1 MSVTNVTCKIGDKE
15 IKFETGKLAL
25 QAPGAV
31 VVTSGDTNV
40 LVTTVANE
48 TVREGID
55 FFPLTVDVEE
65 RMYSAGKIPGGFF
78 RREGRQTEKAILACR
93 LIDRPLRPSFKEGFR
108 CETQIIATV
117 LSVDNENEYDVLAL
131 NAASLGLQLA
141 GVPLDSPI
149 GAVRMSL
156 INDNWVPQA
165 SNTELEDSVFDMVI
179 AGNLNEK
186 GEVDIVMVEAG
197 ASDNAFEKIDAGSKA
212 PSEELV
218 ADGIDSSKQFISELI
233 AAQAELVSKN
243 DVPVTDWPLVEDF
256 SKELKSDIED
266 SYKSEVE
273 NITSITDRKE
283 RSNKQSELEEQVV
296 EKYINEEEDNTKAI
310 KLAFKSLVKN
320 VVRDRVISGGERL
333 DGRSPT
339 DIREISAE
347 IGLLPTVHGSSLF
360 LRGETQ
366 VLNVTTLGMGR
377 LEQMLDTIDT
387 VTSKRYMH
395 HYNFPPYS
403 TGEAYMMRGP
413 KRREIGHG
421 ALAEKALVPVIPTK
435 IDFPY
440 TIRVVSEA
448 ISSNGSTSQAS
459 VCASS
464 LSLMAAGVPI
474 REHVA
479 GIAMGLISKDENYV
493 TLTDILGAE
502 DALGDMD
509 FKVAGTRNVITAL
522 QLDMKIEGLPSD
534 VLRKALNQAMDARHH
549 ILDIMEDTIS
559 TPAESL
565 SGNAPRLETVELPK
579 DKIGEVIGPKG
590 KNIRKIEEETGVSV
604 EIDDDGILTLGSTE
618 EDSLAAAKEMV
629 MLIIDPPEVEVD
641 TDYDGEVVSVA
652 TYGAFINILPGR
664 DGLLHISKFHSEK
677 RVKNP
682 ENVLNIGDK
691 IKVHVDSIENGKVS
705 LSLLEDL
712 DIPEE
717 SIDTGG
723 GNRGNRDS
731 RPRRNDRSGR
741 GNSGRGN
748 SGRGNSDRGNRSS
761 RQSDD
766 SSKRKRVSFEDEF
779 EKGI

>member
-1 MSVTNVTCKIGDKE
+1 MSVTNVICKIGDKE

-25 QAPGAV
+25 QAPGSV

-117 LSVDNENEYDVLAL
+117 LSVDNENEYDVLSL

-141 GVPLDSPI
+141 GIPLDSPI

-156 INDNWVPQA
+156 INDNWVVQA
-165 SNTELEDSVFDMVI
+165 TNSEMEESVFDMVV
-179 AGNLNEK
+179 AGNLNEQ
-186 GEVDIVMVEAG
+186 GGVDIVMVEAG
-197 ASDNAFEKIDAGSKA
+197 ASDDAFNKIDEGRKG
-212 PSEELV
+212 PTEEIV
-218 ADGIDSSKQFISELI
+218 ADGIDLSKEYIAELI
-233 AAQAELVSKN
+233 NKQAELVAKN
-243 DVPVTDWPLVEDF
+243 EVPIVDWPSVEDF
-256 SKELKSDIED
+256 TQELKSQIEE
-266 SYKSEVE
+266 SFISEVKE
-273 NITSITDRKE
+273 VTSIVDRKE
-283 RSNKQSELEEQVV
+283 RSNSQSELEVKV
-296 EKYINEEEDNTKAI
+296 IEKFLDEEEDNTKAI
-310 KLAFKSLVKN
+310 QLAFKSIVKN
-320 VVRDRVISGGERL
+320 VVRDRVVSGGERL

-339 DIREISAE
+339 DIRDISAE
-347 IGLLPTVHGSSLF
+347 INLLPKVHGSSLF

-421 ALAEKALVPVIPTK
+421 ALAEKALVPVIPPK

-479 GIAMGLISKDENYV
+479 GIAMGLISKDDNYV

-522 QLDMKIEGLPSD
+522 QLDMKIEGLPSE

-549 ILDIMEDTIS
+549 ILDIMEATIS
-559 TPAESL
+559 EPAESL

-604 EIDDDGILTLGSTE
+604 EIDDEGILTLGSTE
-618 EDSLAAAKEMV
+618 EESLATAKEMV
-629 MLIIDPPEVEVD
+629 MLIIDPPEVEVG
-641 TDYDGEVVSVA
+641 TDYEGEVVNIA
-652 TYGAFINILPGR
+652 TFGAFINILPGK
-664 DGLLHISKFHSEK
+664 DGLLHISKFHSSK
-677 RVKNP
+677 RVSDP
-682 ENVLNIGDK
+682 EKVLEVGQKLI
-691 IKVHVDSIENGKVS
+691 VHVDSVEKGRVS
-705 LSLLEDL
+705 LSLKEDL
-712 DIPEE
+712 DISGDDKSETKKQGKSKSDSKSE
-717 SIDTGG
+717 SPK
-723 GNRGNRDS
+723 N
-731 RPRRNDRSGR
+731 
-741 GNSGRGN
+741 
-748 SGRGNSDRGNRSS
+748 
-761 RQSDD
+761 
-766 SSKRKRVSFEDEF
+766 RKRVSFEDDF
-779 EKGI
+779 EKGL

>member
-1 MSVTNVTCKIGDKE
+1 MSIDNVKVSIGNSE
-15 IKFETGKLAL
+15 IAFETGKLAL
-25 QAPGAV
+25 QAPGSV
-31 VVTSGDTNV
+31 VVTSGETNV
-40 LVTTVANE
+40 LVTTVANK
-48 TVREGID
+48 TVRDGID

-93 LIDRPLRPSFKEGFR
+93 LIDRPLRPSFKDGFR

-117 LSVDNENEYDVLAL
+117 LSVDNENEYDILAL

-141 GVPLDSPI
+141 GVPLESAV

-156 INDNWVPQA
+156 INDNWVVQA
-165 SNTELEDSVFDMVI
+165 TNTEIEESVFDMVV
-179 AGNLNEK
+179 AGSLNSN

-197 ASDNAFEKIDAGSKA
+197 ASDDAFEKIDNGSTA
-212 PSEELV
+212 PSESIV
-218 ADGIDSSKQFISELI
+218 ADGIDLSKEYIAKLI
-233 AAQAELVSKN
+233 EAQKELVSKR
-243 DVPVTDWPLVEDF
+243 DIPVVDWPIVEDY
-256 SKELKSDIED
+256 SEELKTKITDEYSDKVD
-266 SYKSEVE
+266 
-273 NITSITDRKE
+273 SITALTDRSE
-283 RSNKQSELEEQVV
+283 RSEKQSELQEEVI
-296 EKYINEEEDNTKAI
+296 EKFLDDEIDNTKAI
-310 KLAFKSLVKN
+310 KLAFKSLVKST
-320 VVRDRVISGGERL
+320 VRNRVLTGGPRL
-333 DGRSPT
+333 DGRTPT
-339 DIREISAE
+339 DIRNISSEID
-347 IGLLPTVHGSSLF
+347 LLPTVHGSSLF

-366 VLNVTTLGMGR
+366 VLNVTTLGMSR

-403 TGEAYMMRGP
+403 TGEAYPMRGP

-421 ALAEKALVPVIPTK
+421 ALAEKALVPVIPPK

-479 GIAMGLISKDENYV
+479 GIAMGLISKDDKYV

-509 FKVAGTRNVITAL
+509 FKVAGTRNIITAL

-534 VLRKALNQAMDARHH
+534 VLRGALNQAMDARHH

-559 TPAESL
+559 EPAESL
-565 SGNAPRLETVELPK
+565 SGNAPRLETIELPK

-590 KNIRKIEEETGVSV
+590 KNIRKIEEETGCSV

-618 EDSLAAAKEMV
+618 EDAITAGKEMV
-629 MLIIDPPEVEVD
+629 MLIIDPPEAEVGAE
-641 TDYDGEVVSVA
+641 YDGEVVSVA
-652 TYGAFINILPGR
+652 TYGAFVNILPGR
-664 DGLLHISKFHSEK
+664 DGLLHVSKFHSSK
-677 RVKNP
+677 RVNNTEAVVKN
-682 ENVLNIGDK
+682 GDK
-691 IKVHVDSIENGKVS
+691 IKVKVDSIENGKVS
-705 LSLLEDL
+705 LSPVEDL

-717 SIDTGG
+717 AVGESKGKSGD
-723 GNRGNRDS
+723 RKPS
-731 RPRRNDRSGR
+731 RPRNGNRNNRSGKKPE
-741 GNSGRGN
+741 NN
-748 SGRGNSDRGNRSS
+748 NKSS
-761 RQSDD
+761 N
-766 SSKRKRVSFEDEF
+766 RKRVSFEDEF
-779 EKGI
+779 EKGL

>member
-1 MSVTNVTCKIGDKE
+1 MSIDNVKVDIGKAE
-15 IKFETGKLAL
+15 IGFETGKLAL
-25 QAPGAV
+25 QAPGSV
-31 VVTSGDTNV
+31 VVTSGETTV
-40 LVTTVANE
+40 LVTTVANKS
-48 TVREGID
+48 VRDGID

-93 LIDRPLRPSFKEGFR
+93 LIDRPLRPSFKDGFR

-117 LSVDNENEYDVLAL
+117 LSVDNENEYDILAL

-141 GVPLDSPI
+141 GVPLESAV

-156 INDNWVPQA
+156 INDNWVVQA
-165 SNTELEDSVFDMVI
+165 TNSELEDSVFDMVV
-179 AGNLNEK
+179 AGSLNPK
-186 GEVDIVMVEAG
+186 GEIDIVMVEAG
-197 ASDNAFEKIDAGSKA
+197 ATDNAFAKIDEGSAA
-212 PSEELV
+212 PSENIV
-218 ADGIDSSKQFISELI
+218 ADGIDMSKEFISKLI
-233 AAQAELVSKN
+233 EAQKELVAKR
-243 DVPVTDWPLVEDF
+243 DVPEIDWPIIEDY
-256 SKELKSDIED
+256 SEELKSQISETFGSDIEAAMA
-266 SYKSEVE
+266 
-273 NITSITDRKE
+273 ITDRAE
-283 RSNKQSELEEQVV
+283 RSEKQSELQEQAV
-296 EKYINEEEDNTKAI
+296 EKFLDEEDDNTKAI
-310 KLAFKSLVKN
+310 KLAFKSIIKN
-320 VVRDRVISGGERL
+320 TVRDRVLSGGSRL
-333 DGRSPT
+333 DGRTPT
-339 DIREISAE
+339 DIRNISAE
-347 IGLLPTVHGSSLF
+347 INLLPTVHGSSLF

-366 VLNVTTLGMGR
+366 VLNVTTLGMSR

-403 TGEAYMMRGP
+403 TGEAYPMRGP

-421 ALAEKALVPVIPTK
+421 ALAEKALVPVIPPK
-435 IDFPY
+435 VDFPY

-479 GIAMGLISKDENYV
+479 GIAMGLISKDDTYV

-559 TPAESL
+559 EPAESL
-565 SGNAPRLETVELPK
+565 SGNAPRLETIELPK

-590 KNIRKIEEETGVSV
+590 KNIKKIEEETGCSV

-618 EDSLAAAKEMV
+618 EEAIAAGKEMV
-629 MLIIDPPEVEVD
+629 MMIIDPPEAEVGAS
-641 TDYDGEVVSVA
+641 YDGEVVSVA

-664 DGLLHISKFHSEK
+664 DGLLHVSRFHSSK
-677 RVKNP
+677 RVNNT
-682 ENVLNIGDK
+682 EAVVSVGDK
-691 IKVHVDSIENGKVS
+691 IKVTVDSIENGKVS
-705 LSLLEDL
+705 LSPVEDL

-717 SIDTGG
+717 AEGG
-723 GNRGNRDS
+723 DSKNSRDRKPSKSRNGNRNGRDKKSENR
-731 RPRRNDRSGR
+731 GK
-741 GNSGRGN
+741 
-748 SGRGNSDRGNRSS
+748 SS
-761 RQSDD
+761 N
-766 SSKRKRVSFEDEF
+766 RKRVSFEDEF
-779 EKGI
+779 EKGL

>member
-1 MSVTNVTCKIGDKE
+1 MSIDNVKVDIGKAE
-15 IKFETGKLAL
+15 IGFETGKLAL
-25 QAPGAV
+25 QAPGSV
-31 VVTSGDTNV
+31 VVTSGDTTV
-40 LVTTVANE
+40 LVTTVANKS
-48 TVREGID
+48 VRDGID

-93 LIDRPLRPSFKEGFR
+93 LIDRPLRPSFKDGFR

-117 LSVDNENEYDVLAL
+117 LSVDNENEYDILAL

-141 GVPLDSPI
+141 GVPLESAV

-156 INDNWVPQA
+156 INDNWVVQA
-165 SNTELEDSVFDMVI
+165 TNSELEDSVFDMVV
-179 AGNLNEK
+179 AGSLNPK
-186 GEVDIVMVEAG
+186 GEIDIVMVEAG
-197 ASDNAFEKIDAGSKA
+197 ATDNAFAKIDEGSA
-212 PSEELV
+212 TPSENIV
-218 ADGIDSSKQFISELI
+218 ADGIDMSKEFIAKLI
-233 AAQAELVSKN
+233 EAQKELVAKR
-243 DVPVTDWPLVEDF
+243 DVPEIDWPIIEDY
-256 SKELKSDIED
+256 SEELKSQISEAFGSDIEAAMA
-266 SYKSEVE
+266 
-273 NITSITDRKE
+273 ITDRAE
-283 RSNKQSELEEQVV
+283 RSEKQSELQEQAV
-296 EKYINEEEDNTKAI
+296 EKFLDEEDDNTKAI
-310 KLAFKSLVKN
+310 KLAFKSIVKN
-320 VVRDRVISGGERL
+320 TVRDRVLSGGARL
-333 DGRSPT
+333 DGRTPT
-339 DIREISAE
+339 DIRNISAE
-347 IGLLPTVHGSSLF
+347 INLLPTVHGSSLF

-366 VLNVTTLGMGR
+366 VLNVTTLGMSR

-403 TGEAYMMRGP
+403 TGEAYPMRGP

-421 ALAEKALVPVIPTK
+421 ALAEKALVPVVPPK
-435 IDFPY
+435 VDFPY

-479 GIAMGLISKDENYV
+479 GIAMGLISKDDTYV

-522 QLDMKIEGLPSD
+522 QLDMKIEGLPAD

-559 TPAESL
+559 EPAESL
-565 SGNAPRLETVELPK
+565 SGNAPRLETIELPK

-590 KNIRKIEEETGVSV
+590 KNIKKIEEETGCSV

-618 EDSLAAAKEMV
+618 EEAIAAGKEMV
-629 MLIIDPPEVEVD
+629 MMIIDPPEAEVGAS
-641 TDYDGEVVSVA
+641 YDGEVVSVA

-664 DGLLHISKFHSEK
+664 DGLLHVSRFHSSK
-677 RVKNP
+677 RVNNT
-682 ENVLNIGDK
+682 EAVVSVGDK
-691 IKVHVDSIENGKVS
+691 IKVTVDSIENGKVS
-705 LSLLEDL
+705 LSPVEDL

-717 SIDTGG
+717 AEGG
-723 GNRGNRDS
+723 DSKNSRDRKPSRSRNGNRNGRDKKSENR
-731 RPRRNDRSGR
+731 GK
-741 GNSGRGN
+741 
-748 SGRGNSDRGNRSS
+748 SS
-761 RQSDD
+761 N
-766 SSKRKRVSFEDEF
+766 RKRVSFEDEF
-779 EKGI
+779 EKGL

>member
-1 MSVTNVTCKIGDKE
+1 MSVTNVICKIGDKE

-25 QAPGAV
+25 QAPGSV

-48 TVREGID
+48 SVREGID

-117 LSVDNENEYDVLAL
+117 LSVDNENEYDVLSL

-141 GVPLDSPI
+141 GIPLDSPI

-156 INDNWVPQA
+156 INDNWVVQA
-165 SNTELEDSVFDMVI
+165 TNTEMAESVFDMVV

-197 ASDNAFEKIDAGSKA
+197 ASDDAFNKIDEGSKA
-212 PSEELV
+212 PTEEIV
-218 ADGIDSSKQFISELI
+218 ADGIDLSKEYIAELI
-233 AAQAELVSKN
+233 NKQAELVAKN
-243 DVPVTDWPLVEDF
+243 DVPIVDWPSVEDF
-256 SKELKSDIED
+256 TQELKSQIEE
-266 SYKSEVE
+266 SVISEVIE
-273 NITSITDRKE
+273 ITSIVDRKE
-283 RSNKQSELEEQVV
+283 RSNRQSELEEIVI
-296 EKYINEEEDNTKAI
+296 EKFLNEEEDNSKAI
-310 KLAFKSLVKN
+310 KLAFKSIVKD
-320 VVRDRVISGGERL
+320 VVRERVVSGGERL

-339 DIREISAE
+339 EIRDISAE
-347 IGLLPTVHGSSLF
+347 INLLPKVHGSSLF

-479 GIAMGLISKDENYV
+479 GIAMGLISKDDNYV

-509 FKVAGTRNVITAL
+509 FKVAGTRDVITAL
-522 QLDMKIEGLPSD
+522 QLDMKIEGLPSE

-549 ILDIMEDTIS
+549 ILDIMEATIS
-559 TPAESL
+559 EPAESL

-604 EIDDDGILTLGSTE
+604 EIDDEGILTLGSTE
-618 EDSLAAAKEMV
+618 EESLATAKEMV
-629 MLIIDPPEVEVD
+629 MLIIDPPEVEVG
-641 TDYDGEVVSVA
+641 TDYEGEVVNIA
-652 TYGAFINILPGR
+652 TFGAFINILPGK
-664 DGLLHISKFHSEK
+664 DGLLHISKFHSSK
-677 RVKNP
+677 RVSDP
-682 ENVLNIGDK
+682 EKVLEVGQKLI
-691 IKVHVDSIENGKVS
+691 VHVDSVEKGRVS
-705 LSLLEDL
+705 LSLKEDL
-712 DIPEE
+712 DISGDDKSEMKTQGKSKSDSKSE
-717 SIDTGG
+717 SPK
-723 GNRGNRDS
+723 N
-731 RPRRNDRSGR
+731 
-741 GNSGRGN
+741 
-748 SGRGNSDRGNRSS
+748 
-761 RQSDD
+761 
-766 SSKRKRVSFEDEF
+766 RKRVSFEDDF
-779 EKGI
+779 EKGL

>member
-1 MSVTNVTCKIGDKE
+1 MSIDNVKVNIGNSE
-15 IKFETGKLAL
+15 IAFETGKLAI
-25 QAPGAV
+25 QAPGSV

-40 LVTTVANE
+40 LVTTVANKS
-48 TVREGID
+48 VRDGID

-117 LSVDNENEYDVLAL
+117 LSVDNENEYDILAL

-141 GVPLDSPI
+141 GVPLESAV

-156 INDNWVPQA
+156 INDNWVVQA
-165 SNTELEDSVFDMVI
+165 TNSELEESVFDMVV
-179 AGNLNEK
+179 AGSLNSN

-197 ASDNAFEKIDAGSKA
+197 ATDNALDKIEEGSTA
-212 PSEELV
+212 PSENIV
-218 ADGIDSSKQFISELI
+218 ADGIDASKEYIGKLI
-233 AAQAELVSKN
+233 EAQKELVSKREI
-243 DVPVTDWPLVEDF
+243 PQIEWPIVEDY
-256 SKELKSDIED
+256 SEELKKQINDDFASDIE
-266 SYKSEVE
+266 VAMAL
-273 NITSITDRKE
+273 TDRAE
-283 RSNKQSELEEQVV
+283 RSEKQGQLEEQAI
-296 EKYINEEEDNTKAI
+296 EKYLNEDEDNTKAI
-310 KLAFKSLVKN
+310 KLAFKSIVKN
-320 VVRDRVISGGERL
+320 TVRDRVLSGGARL
-333 DGRSPT
+333 DGRTPT
-339 DIREISAE
+339 DIRNISAE
-347 IGLLPTVHGSSLF
+347 IDLLPTVHGSSLF

-366 VLNVTTLGMGR
+366 VLNVTTLGMSR

-403 TGEAYMMRGP
+403 TGEAYPMRGP

-421 ALAEKALVPVIPTK
+421 ALAEKALVPVIPPK
-435 IDFPY
+435 VDFPY

-474 REHVA
+474 KEHVA
-479 GIAMGLISKDENYV
+479 GIAMGLISKDDTYV

-522 QLDMKIEGLPSD
+522 QLDMKIEGLPAD

-559 TPAESL
+559 EPAESL
-565 SGNAPRLETVELPK
+565 SGNAPRLETIELPK

-590 KNIRKIEEETGVSV
+590 KNIKKIEEETGCSV

-618 EDSLAAAKEMV
+618 EEAIAAGKEMV
-629 MLIIDPPEVEVD
+629 MLIIDPPEAEVGAQ
-641 TDYDGEVVSVA
+641 YDGEVVSVA
-652 TYGAFINILPGR
+652 TYGAFVNILPGR
-664 DGLLHISKFHSEK
+664 DGLLHVSKFHSSK
-677 RVKNP
+677 RVNNT
-682 ENVLNIGDK
+682 EAVVSVGDK
-691 IKVHVDSIENGKVS
+691 IKVNVDSIENGKVS
-705 LSLLEDL
+705 LSPVEDL
-712 DIPEE
+712 EIPEE
-717 SIDTGG
+717 AEGG
-723 GNRGNRDS
+723 DSKNSRDRKPSRSKNGNRNGRDKKPGN
-731 RPRRNDRSGR
+731 NGK
-741 GNSGRGN
+741 
-748 SGRGNSDRGNRSS
+748 SS
-761 RQSDD
+761 N
-766 SSKRKRVSFEDEF
+766 RKRVSFEDEF
-779 EKGI
+779 EKGL

>member
-1 MSVTNVTCKIGDKE
+1 MSIDNVKVSIGNSD
-15 IKFETGKLAL
+15 IAFETGKLAL
-25 QAPGAV
+25 QAPGSV
-31 VVTSGDTNV
+31 VVTSGETNV
-40 LVTTVANE
+40 LVTTVANKS
-48 TVREGID
+48 VREGID

-93 LIDRPLRPSFKEGFR
+93 LIDRPLRPSFKDGFR

-117 LSVDNENEYDVLAL
+117 LSVDNENEYDILAL

-141 GVPLDSPI
+141 GVPLESAV

-156 INDNWVPQA
+156 INDNWVVQA
-165 SNTELEDSVFDMVI
+165 TNTEIEESVFDMVV
-179 AGNLNEK
+179 AGSLNSK

-197 ASDNAFEKIDAGSKA
+197 ASDDAFEKIDNGSTA
-212 PSEELV
+212 PSENIV
-218 ADGIDSSKQFISELI
+218 ADGIDLSKEYISKLI
-233 AAQAELVSKN
+233 EAQKELVSKR
-243 DVPVTDWPLVEDF
+243 DIPVVDWPIVEDYPE
-256 SKELKSDIED
+256 ELKTKITDEYSEKVD
-266 SYKSEVE
+266 S
-273 NITSITDRKE
+273 ITAITDRSE
-283 RSNKQSELEEQVV
+283 RTEKQSELQEEVI
-296 EKYINEEEDNTKAI
+296 EKFLDDETDNTKAI
-310 KLAFKSLVKN
+310 KLAFKSLVKST
-320 VVRDRVISGGERL
+320 VRNRVLTGGPRL
-333 DGRSPT
+333 DGRTPT
-339 DIREISAE
+339 DIRNISSEID
-347 IGLLPTVHGSSLF
+347 LLPTVHGSSLF

-366 VLNVTTLGMGR
+366 VLNVTTLGMSR

-403 TGEAYMMRGP
+403 TGEAYPMRGP

-421 ALAEKALVPVIPTK
+421 ALAEKALVPVIPPK

-479 GIAMGLISKDENYV
+479 GIAMGLISKDDSYV

-534 VLRKALNQAMDARHH
+534 VLRGALNQAMDARHH
-549 ILDIMEDTIS
+549 ILDIMEDTIAE
-559 TPAESL
+559 PAESL
-565 SGNAPRLETVELPK
+565 SGNAPRLETIELPK

-590 KNIRKIEEETGVSV
+590 KNIRKIEEETGCSV

-618 EDSLAAAKEMV
+618 EDAITAGKEMV
-629 MLIIDPPEVEVD
+629 MLIIDPPEAEVGAE
-641 TDYDGEVVSVA
+641 YDGEVVSVA
-652 TYGAFINILPGR
+652 TYGAFVNILPGR
-664 DGLLHISKFHSEK
+664 DGLLHVSKFHSSK
-677 RVKNP
+677 RVNNTEAVVKN
-682 ENVLNIGDK
+682 GDK
-691 IKVHVDSIENGKVS
+691 IKVKVDSIENGKVS
-705 LSLLEDL
+705 LSPVEDL
-712 DIPEE
+712 DIPDDAVGE
-717 SIDTGG
+717 SKGKSGD
-723 GNRGNRDS
+723 RKPS
-731 RPRRNDRSGR
+731 RPRNGNRNNRSGKKPE
-741 GNSGRGN
+741 NN
-748 SGRGNSDRGNRSS
+748 KSS
-761 RQSDD
+761 S
-766 SSKRKRVSFEDEF
+766 RKRVSFEDEF
-779 EKGI
+779 EKGL

>member
-1 MSVTNVTCKIGDKE
+1 MSVTNVTCEIGDKT

-31 VVTSGDTNV
+31 VATSGDTNV
-40 LVTTVANE
+40 LVTTVANK
-48 TVREGID
+48 TVRDGID

-65 RMYSAGKIPGGFF
+65 RMYAAGKIPGGFF

-93 LIDRPLRPSFKEGFR
+93 LIDRPLRPSFADGFR

-117 LSVDNENEYDVLAL
+117 LSVDNENEYDILSL

-141 GVPLDSPI
+141 GVPLESPV

-156 INDNWVPQA
+156 INDNWVVQA
-165 SNTELEDSVFDMVI
+165 TNSEQEESIFDMVV
-179 AGNLNEK
+179 AGKLNANN
-186 GEVDIVMVEAG
+186 EVDIVMVEAG
-197 ASDNAFEKIDAGSKA
+197 ATDNSFEKIDAGSVA
-212 PSEELV
+212 PSENIV
-218 ADGIDSSKQFISELI
+218 ADGIDMSKDFIATLI
-233 AAQAELVSKN
+233 NAQKELVAMN
-243 DVPVTDWPLVEDF
+243 DVPVVEWPLVEDY
-256 SKELKSDIED
+256 STELKTSIDTAYQGKVE
-266 SYKSEVE
+266 EVMA
-273 NITSITDRKE
+273 ITDRSE
-283 RSNKQSELEEQVV
+283 RSEKQSELQDMVLEEFT
-296 EKYINEEEDNTKAI
+296 NEEGNNTKAI
-310 KLAFKSLVKN
+310 KLAFKSLVKT
-320 VVRDRVISGGERL
+320 VVRDRVIDGGPRL
-333 DGRSPT
+333 DGRTPT
-339 DIREISAE
+339 DIRNISAE
-347 IGLLPTVHGSSLF
+347 INLLPMVHGSSLF

-366 VLNVTTLGMGR
+366 VLNVTTLGMSR

-421 ALAEKALVPVIPTK
+421 ALAEKAMIPVIPVK
-435 IDFPY
+435 VDFPY

-479 GIAMGLISKDENYV
+479 GIAMGLISKDDNYV

-509 FKVAGTRNVITAL
+509 FKVAGTRGVITAL

-534 VLRKALNQAMDARHH
+534 VLRKALTQAMDARHH
-549 ILDIMEDTIS
+549 ILDIMEDAIS
-559 TPAESL
+559 EPADKL

-618 EDSLAAAKEMV
+618 EEGLAAAKEMV

-641 TDYDGEVVSVA
+641 TDYDGEVVSIA

-677 RVKNP
+677 RVSNP
-682 ENVLNIGDK
+682 ENILSAGDK
-691 IKVHVDSIENGKVS
+691 IKVHVDSIENGKIS

-712 DIPEE
+712 EIPEE
-717 SIDTGG
+717 SVDKGG
-723 GNRGNRDS
+723 SRKDSKRPDNR
-731 RPRRNDRSGR
+731 RRNGR
-741 GNSGRGN
+741 PN
-748 SGRGNSDRGNRSS
+748 NRNRNDKPREEKPSN
-761 RQSDD
+761 D
-766 SSKRKRVSFEDEF
+766 SPKRKRVSFEDDF

>member
-1 MSVTNVTCKIGDKE
+1 MSVTNVTCKINEKE

-31 VVTSGDTNV
+31 VVSSGNTNV

-65 RMYSAGKIPGGFF
+65 RMYAAGKIPGGFF

-93 LIDRPLRPSFKEGFR
+93 LIDRPLRPSFNDGFR

-141 GVPLDSPI
+141 GVPLDSPV

-156 INDNWVPQA
+156 IGDNWVPQA
-165 SNTELEDSVFDMVI
+165 TNSEIENSVFDMVI
-179 AGNLNEK
+179 AGNLNENN
-186 GEVDIVMVEAG
+186 EIDIVMVEAG
-197 ASDNAFEKIDAGSKA
+197 ATDTALEKIDAGSTT
-212 PSEELV
+212 PTEDVV
-218 ADGIDSSKQFISELI
+218 ADGIDKSKEYILKLI
-233 AAQAELVSKN
+233 NAQAELVSQN
-243 DVPVTDWPLVEDF
+243 EVPDIDWPL
-256 SKELKSDIED
+256 IED
-266 SYKSEVE
+266 YTPELLSELEQTFKSEIE
-273 NITSITDRKE
+273 DITSITDRKE
-283 RSNKQSELEEQVV
+283 RSNKQSVLEDSAV
-296 EKYINEEEDNTKAI
+296 EKYLNEEEDNSKAI
-310 KLAFKSLVKN
+310 KLAFKSIVKN
-320 VVRDRVISGGERL
+320 VVRDRVISGGKRL
-333 DGRSPT
+333 DGRSPE
-339 DIREISAE
+339 DIRDISAE
-347 IGLLPTVHGSSLF
+347 IDLLPTVHGSSLF

-479 GIAMGLISKDENYV
+479 GIAMGLISKEDKYV

-509 FKVAGTRNVITAL
+509 FKVAGTRNMITAL

-559 TPAESL
+559 EPAESL
-565 SGNAPRLETVELPK
+565 SGNAPRLETIELPK

-604 EIDDDGILTLGSTE
+604 EIDDDGVLTLGSTE
-618 EDSLAAAKEMV
+618 EDSLSEAKEMV
-629 MLIIDPPEVEVD
+629 MLIIDPPEVEID
-641 TDYDGEVVSVA
+641 TDYEGEVVSVA

-712 DIPEE
+712 EIPEE
-717 SIDTGG
+717 SIDSGG
-723 GNRGNRDS
+723 SNRGNRDS
-731 RPRRNDRSGR
+731 RPRRNNRSDKGDRSSKSK
-741 GNSGRGN
+741 N
-748 SGRGNSDRGNRSS
+748 
-761 RQSDD
+761 D

>member
-1 MSVTNVTCKIGDKE
+1 MSVTNVTCEIGDKT

-31 VVTSGDTNV
+31 VATSGDTNV
-40 LVTTVANE
+40 LVTTVANK
-48 TVREGID
+48 TVRDGID

-65 RMYSAGKIPGGFF
+65 RMYAAGKIPGGFF

-93 LIDRPLRPSFKEGFR
+93 LIDRPLRPSFADGFR

-117 LSVDNENEYDVLAL
+117 LSVDNENEYDILSL

-141 GVPLDSPI
+141 GVPLESPV

-156 INDNWVPQA
+156 INDNWVVQA
-165 SNTELEDSVFDMVI
+165 TNSEQEESIFDMVV
-179 AGNLNEK
+179 AGKLNANN
-186 GEVDIVMVEAG
+186 EVDIVMVEAG
-197 ASDNAFEKIDAGSKA
+197 ATDNSFEKIDAGSVA
-212 PSEELV
+212 PSENIV
-218 ADGIDSSKQFISELI
+218 ADGIDMSKDFIATLI
-233 AAQAELVSKN
+233 NAQKELVAMN
-243 DVPVTDWPLVEDF
+243 DVPVVEWPLVEDY
-256 SKELKSDIED
+256 STELKTSIDTAYQGKVE
-266 SYKSEVE
+266 EVMA
-273 NITSITDRKE
+273 ITDRSE
-283 RSNKQSELEEQVV
+283 RSEKQSELQDMVLEEFT
-296 EKYINEEEDNTKAI
+296 NEEGNNTKAI
-310 KLAFKSLVKN
+310 KLAFKSLVKT
-320 VVRDRVISGGERL
+320 VVRDRVIDGGPRL
-333 DGRSPT
+333 DGRTPT
-339 DIREISAE
+339 DIRNISAE
-347 IGLLPTVHGSSLF
+347 INLLPMVHGSSLF

-366 VLNVTTLGMGR
+366 VLNVTTLGMSR

-421 ALAEKALVPVIPTK
+421 ALAEKAMIPVIPVK
-435 IDFPY
+435 VDFPY

-479 GIAMGLISKDENYV
+479 GIAMGLISKDDNYV

-509 FKVAGTRNVITAL
+509 FKVAGTRGVITAL

-534 VLRKALNQAMDARHH
+534 VLRKALTQAMDARHH
-549 ILDIMEDTIS
+549 ILDIMEDAIS
-559 TPAESL
+559 EPADKL

-618 EDSLAAAKEMV
+618 EEGLAAAKEMV

-641 TDYDGEVVSVA
+641 TDYDGEVVSIA

-677 RVKNP
+677 RVSNP
-682 ENVLNIGDK
+682 ENILSAGDK
-691 IKVHVDSIENGKVS
+691 IKVHIDSIENGKIS

-712 DIPEE
+712 EIPEE
-717 SIDTGG
+717 SVDKGG
-723 GNRGNRDS
+723 SRKDSKRPDNR
-731 RPRRNDRSGR
+731 RRNDRP
-741 GNSGRGN
+741 N
-748 SGRGNSDRGNRSS
+748 NRNRNDKPREEKPSN
-761 RQSDD
+761 D
-766 SSKRKRVSFEDEF
+766 SPKRKRVSFEDDF

>member
-1 MSVTNVTCKIGDKE
+1 MSVTNVTCEIGGKT

-31 VVTSGDTNV
+31 VATSGDTNV
-40 LVTTVANE
+40 LVTTVANK

-65 RMYSAGKIPGGFF
+65 RMYAAGKIPGGFF

-93 LIDRPLRPSFKEGFR
+93 LIDRPLRPSFADGFR

-117 LSVDNENEYDVLAL
+117 LSVDNENEYDILSL

-141 GVPLDSPI
+141 GVPLESPV

-156 INDNWVPQA
+156 INDNWVVQA
-165 SNTELEDSVFDMVI
+165 TNSEQEESIFDMVV
-179 AGNLNEK
+179 AGKLNANN
-186 GEVDIVMVEAG
+186 EVDIVMVEAG
-197 ASDNAFEKIDAGSKA
+197 ATDNSFEKIDAGSVA
-212 PSEELV
+212 PSENIV
-218 ADGIDSSKQFISELI
+218 ADGIDMSKDFIATLI
-233 AAQAELVSKN
+233 NAQKELVAMN
-243 DVPVTDWPLVEDF
+243 DVPVVEWPLVEDY
-256 SKELKSDIED
+256 STELKTSIDTAYQGKVE
-266 SYKSEVE
+266 EVMA
-273 NITSITDRKE
+273 ITDRSE
-283 RSNKQSELEEQVV
+283 RSEKQSELQDMVLEEFT
-296 EKYINEEEDNTKAI
+296 NEEGNNTKAI
-310 KLAFKSLVKN
+310 KLAFKSLVKT
-320 VVRDRVISGGERL
+320 VVRDRVIDGGPRL
-333 DGRSPT
+333 DGRTPT
-339 DIREISAE
+339 DIRNISAE
-347 IGLLPTVHGSSLF
+347 INLLPMVHGSSLF

-366 VLNVTTLGMGR
+366 VLNVTTLGMSR

-421 ALAEKALVPVIPTK
+421 ALAEKAMIPVIPVK
-435 IDFPY
+435 VDFPY

-479 GIAMGLISKDENYV
+479 GIAMGLISKDDNYV

-509 FKVAGTRNVITAL
+509 FKVAGTRGVITAL

-534 VLRKALNQAMDARHH
+534 VLRKALTQAMDARHH
-549 ILDIMEDTIS
+549 ILDIMEDAIS
-559 TPAESL
+559 EPADKL

-618 EDSLAAAKEMV
+618 EEGLAAAKEMV

-641 TDYDGEVVSVA
+641 TDYDGEVVSIA

-677 RVKNP
+677 RVSNP
-682 ENVLNIGDK
+682 ENILSAGDK
-691 IKVHVDSIENGKVS
+691 IKVHVDSIENGKIS

-712 DIPEE
+712 EIPEE
-717 SIDTGG
+717 SVDKGG
-723 GNRGNRDS
+723 SRKDSKRPDNR
-731 RPRRNDRSGR
+731 RRNDRP
-741 GNSGRGN
+741 N
-748 SGRGNSDRGNRSS
+748 NRNRNDKPREEKPSN
-761 RQSDD
+761 D
-766 SSKRKRVSFEDEF
+766 SPKRKRVSFEDDF

>member
-65 RMYSAGKIPGGFF
+65 RMYAAGKIPGGFF

-283 RSNKQSELEEQVV
+283 RSNKQSELEEKVV

-618 EDSLAAAKEMV
+618 ENSLAAAKEMV

>member
-65 RMYSAGKIPGGFF
+65 RMYAAGKIPGGFF

-165 SNTELEDSVFDMVI
+165 SNTELENSVFDMVI
-179 AGNLNEK
+179 AGNLNEN

-243 DVPVTDWPLVEDF
+243 EVPVTDWPIVEDF

-283 RSNKQSELEEQVV
+283 RSNKQSELEDQVV

-534 VLRKALNQAMDARHH
+534 VLRKALTQAMDARHH

-559 TPAESL
+559 APAESL

-618 EDSLAAAKEMV
+618 EDSLVAAKEMV

-761 RQSDD
+761 RESDD

>member
-1 MSVTNVTCKIGDKE
+1 MSVTNVTCEIGDKT

-31 VVTSGDTNV
+31 VATSGDTNV
-40 LVTTVANE
+40 LVTTVANK
-48 TVREGID
+48 TVRDGID

-65 RMYSAGKIPGGFF
+65 RMYAAGKIPGGFF

-93 LIDRPLRPSFKEGFR
+93 LIDRPLRPSFADGFR

-117 LSVDNENEYDVLAL
+117 LSVDNENEYDILSL

-141 GVPLDSPI
+141 GVPLESPV

-156 INDNWVPQA
+156 INDNWVVQA
-165 SNTELEDSVFDMVI
+165 TNSEQEESIFDMVV
-179 AGNLNEK
+179 AGKLNANN
-186 GEVDIVMVEAG
+186 EVDIVMVEAG
-197 ASDNAFEKIDAGSKA
+197 ATDNSFEKIDAGSVA
-212 PSEELV
+212 PSENIV
-218 ADGIDSSKQFISELI
+218 ADGIDMSKDFIATLI
-233 AAQAELVSKN
+233 NAQKELVAMN
-243 DVPVTDWPLVEDF
+243 DVPVVEWPLVEDY
-256 SKELKSDIED
+256 STELKTSIDTAYQGKVE
-266 SYKSEVE
+266 EVMA
-273 NITSITDRKE
+273 ITDRSE
-283 RSNKQSELEEQVV
+283 RSEKQSELQDMVLEEFT
-296 EKYINEEEDNTKAI
+296 NEEGNNTKAI
-310 KLAFKSLVKN
+310 KLAFKSLVKT
-320 VVRDRVISGGERL
+320 VVRDRVIDGGPRL
-333 DGRSPT
+333 DGRTPT
-339 DIREISAE
+339 DIRNISAE
-347 IGLLPTVHGSSLF
+347 INLLPMVHGSSLF

-366 VLNVTTLGMGR
+366 VLNVTTLGMSR

-421 ALAEKALVPVIPTK
+421 ALAEKAMIPVIPVK
-435 IDFPY
+435 VDFPY

-479 GIAMGLISKDENYV
+479 GIAMGLISKDDNYV

-509 FKVAGTRNVITAL
+509 FKVAGTRGVITAL

-534 VLRKALNQAMDARHH
+534 VLRKALTQAMDARHH
-549 ILDIMEDTIS
+549 ILDIMEDAIS
-559 TPAESL
+559 EPADKL

-618 EDSLAAAKEMV
+618 EEGLAAAKEMV

-641 TDYDGEVVSVA
+641 TDYDGEVVSIA

-677 RVKNP
+677 RVSNP
-682 ENVLNIGDK
+682 ENILSAGDK
-691 IKVHVDSIENGKVS
+691 IKVHVDSIENGKIS

-712 DIPEE
+712 EIPEE
-717 SIDTGG
+717 SVDKGG
-723 GNRGNRDS
+723 SRKDSKRPDNR
-731 RPRRNDRSGR
+731 RRNDRP
-741 GNSGRGN
+741 N
-748 SGRGNSDRGNRSS
+748 NRNRNDKPREEKPSN
-761 RQSDD
+761 D
-766 SSKRKRVSFEDEF
+766 SPKRKRVSFEDDF
-779 EKGI
+779 EKGK

>member
-1 MSVTNVTCKIGDKE
+1 MSIDNVKVNIGNAE
-15 IKFETGKLAL
+15 IGFETGKLAL
-25 QAPGAV
+25 QAPGSV
-31 VVTSGDTNV
+31 VVTSGDTTV
-40 LVTTVANE
+40 LVTTVANKS
-48 TVREGID
+48 VRDGID

-93 LIDRPLRPSFKEGFR
+93 LIDRPLRPSFKDGFR

-117 LSVDNENEYDVLAL
+117 LSVDNENEYDILAL

-141 GVPLDSPI
+141 GVPLESAV

-156 INDNWVPQA
+156 INDNWVVQA
-165 SNTELEDSVFDMVI
+165 TNTELEESVFDMVV
-179 AGNLNEK
+179 AGSLNPK
-186 GEVDIVMVEAG
+186 GEIDIVMVEAG
-197 ASDNAFEKIDAGSKA
+197 ATDNAFQKIDEGSTS
-212 PSEELV
+212 PSEDIV
-218 ADGIDSSKQFISELI
+218 ADGIDMSKEFIAKLIEAQKELVAKRDVPEIDWPIIEDYSEELRSQISE
-233 AAQAELVSKN
+233 AFGNE
-243 DVPVTDWPLVEDF
+243 
-256 SKELKSDIED
+256 IE
-266 SYKSEVE
+266 
-273 NITSITDRKE
+273 TAMALTDRSE
-283 RSNKQSELEEQVV
+283 RSEKQSELEEQVI
-296 EKYINEEEDNTKAI
+296 EQFFDEEDDNTKAI
-310 KLAFKSLVKN
+310 KLAFKSIVKN
-320 VVRDRVISGGERL
+320 IVRDRVLSGGARL
-333 DGRSPT
+333 DGRTPT
-339 DIREISAE
+339 DIRNISAE
-347 IGLLPTVHGSSLF
+347 INLLPTVHGSSLF

-366 VLNVTTLGMGR
+366 VLNVTTLGMSR

-403 TGEAYMMRGP
+403 TGEAYPMRGP

-421 ALAEKALVPVIPTK
+421 ALAEKALVPVVPPK
-435 IDFPY
+435 VDFPY

-479 GIAMGLISKDENYV
+479 GIAMGLISKDNTYV

-522 QLDMKIEGLPSD
+522 QLDMKIEGLPAD

-559 TPAESL
+559 EPAESL
-565 SGNAPRLETVELPK
+565 SGNAPRLETIELPK

-590 KNIRKIEEETGVSV
+590 KNIKKIEEETGCSV

-618 EDSLAAAKEMV
+618 EDAIAAGKEMV
-629 MLIIDPPEVEVD
+629 MMIIDPPEAEVGVE
-641 TDYDGEVVSVA
+641 YDGEVVSVA

-664 DGLLHISKFHSEK
+664 DGLLHVSKFHSSK
-677 RVKNP
+677 RVNNT
-682 ENVLNIGDK
+682 EAVVSVGDK
-691 IKVHVDSIENGKVS
+691 IRVNVDSIENGKVS
-705 LSLLEDL
+705 LSPVEDL
-712 DIPEE
+712 EIPEE
-717 SIDTGG
+717 AEGG
-723 GNRGNRDS
+723 ESNNSRDRKPSRSRNDNRNGRDRKSDNRGKPSN
-731 RPRRNDRSGR
+731 
-741 GNSGRGN
+741 
-748 SGRGNSDRGNRSS
+748 
-761 RQSDD
+761 
-766 SSKRKRVSFEDEF
+766 RKRVSFEDDF